1 MSQHCKYYLPQLIG
15 LSKTS
20 IAIYREN
27 KTGINK
33 QNLSNTASCVCW
45 TADGLRFALGHENG
59 YIYLKDKDN
68 EKELK
73 SLNVGQTIMCMSFS
87 STKHKNRDYT
97 LIVSTWEK
105 SLIIIEV
112 YIDII

>member
-1 MSQHCKYYLPQLIG
+1 MIG

-20 IAIYREN
+20 IAIYRET

-45 TADGLRFALGHENG
+45 TSDGLKFALGHENG
-59 YIYLKDKDN
+59 IITLKDKDN
-68 EKELK
+68 EKDLK
-73 SLNVGQTIMCMSFS
+73 SLNLNQTIMCMTFS

-97 LIVSTWEK
+97 LIVGTWEK
-105 SLIIIEV
+105 NLYIIEV
-112 YIDII
+112 CYYLYLVIQFYCNRS